1 MKLKTMFDGKL
12 ELWRWSLRRGELRQ
26 ASLMMF
32 LVLALLALR
41 ESELYDARM
50 EIEGTRLELEALK
63 RQMPFSSLPTVTFI
77 LDAKTAEELDLKMA
91 IIGNSTDIERLK
103 LRRKK

>member
-1 MKLKTMFDGKL
+1 MKLKSMFGGKL
-12 ELWRWSLRRGELRQ
+12 ELWRWSLRRGELKQ
-26 ASLMMF
+26 VGLMAL
-32 LVLALLALR
+32 LVLSLLTLR
-41 ESELYDARM
+41 ESELYDART
-50 EIEGTRLELEALK
+50 EIEGLQLELKKLE
-63 RQMPFSSLPTVTFI
+63 RQMPFSALPTVTFI